1 MDPAMMMAI
10 WSALSGVIGEMTG
23 EKGQHGSTFGKNQLS
38 LIDQAVQGIKGGFG
52 GPQQDITQSQ
62 PYQQGNDFFNS
73 LFNDQD
79 FFNKFE
85 APAMRQFNEEIA
97 PGLANRYASMGSGGS
112 TGSTGFRNQLAR
124 EGQNLSTNLAAQ
136 RGQMQQNA
144 VPQMLGYAQQPV
156 SNWMTQMQQALQPTQ
171 NTYQGPSMGALG
183 GLAAPF
189 AQGAASIWGQQAG
202 QYAGNPNAG
211 QHLSTGQG
219 YGGGWDSM
227 FRQMGVQ

>member
-1 MDPAMMMAI
+1 MDPATMMALM
-10 WSALSGVIGEMTG
+10 SALSAITGNLTG
-23 EKGQHGSTFGKNQLS
+23 EKGQQGSTYNKGQLS
-38 LIDQAVQGIKGGFG
+38 LIDQAVQGIKGGIG
-52 GPQQDITQSQ
+52 GPNQDITQQ
-62 PYQQGNDFFNS
+62 QGYQQGNQFFNS

-85 APAMRQFNEEIA
+85 APALRQFEEM
-97 PGLANRYASMGSGGS
+97 GGELGNRFAAQGSGGS

-171 NTYQGPSMGALG
+171 NTYQGPSTGMFG

-189 AQGAASIWGQQAG
+189 AQGAATIWGNQAG
-202 QYAGNPNAG
+202 QNAGNPNAG
-211 QHLSTGQG
+211 AHPSTGQG

-227 FRQMGVQ
+227 FRQQGAF

>member
-1 MDPAMMMAI
+1 MDPAMMMAVM
-10 WSALSGVIGEMTG
+10 SAISSIVGNLSG
-23 EKGQHGSTFGKNQLS
+23 EKGKSGSTYNKGQLS
-38 LIDQAVQGIKGGFG
+38 LIDKAIDSIKSGFG

-85 APAMRQFNEEIA
+85 APALRQFNEEIA
-97 PGLANRYASMGSGGS
+97 PGIANRYAAMGSGGAL
-112 TGSTGFRNQLAR
+112 GSSGFRNQLAR

-156 SNWMTQMQQALQPTQ
+156 SNWMTQMQQSLQPTQ
-171 NTYQGPSMGALG
+171 NTYQGPSMGATG
-183 GLAAPF
+183 ALAAPF
-189 AQGAASIWGQQAG
+189 AQGAASIWGNQAG
-202 QYAGNPNAG
+202 QYAGNPND
-211 QHLSTGQG
+211 GQG
-219 YGGGWDSM
+219 YGAGWDQM
-227 FRQMGVQ
+227 LRQTGVY